1 MLVGITLPGW
11 AAEFHAATWGRFFLK
26 FILSHPAVTCVIP
39 GTSKVKHLVDNAA
52 AGHGPLPD
60 AAQRRRMVD
69 FIKGL

>member
-1 MLVGITLPGW
+1 M
-11 AAEFHAATWGRFFLK
+11 
-26 FILSHPAVTCVIP
+26 TCVIP